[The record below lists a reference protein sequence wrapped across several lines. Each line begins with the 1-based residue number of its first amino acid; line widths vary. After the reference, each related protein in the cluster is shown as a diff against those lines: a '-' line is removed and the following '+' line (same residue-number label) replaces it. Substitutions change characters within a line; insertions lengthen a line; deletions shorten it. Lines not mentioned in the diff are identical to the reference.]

1 MLTIKPAAT
10 PDTIA
15 EPPARLPPS
24 AGLWPQLVS
33 LVRYLSQSE
42 VHTYAF
48 SVAANA
54 ILSLFPFIVMTW
66 TIERH
71 VFHSPSMEGVLGDM
85 LRYFLPAHQDFVVK
99 NMGLLAHARGKVQ
112 VISVITL
119 LISTSGVF
127 LPLEVALN
135 RVWGVE
141 KNRSYLMNAIISLGL
156 AFSVG
161 LLALFSIA
169 FTAAQNRVLSWI
181 FFGKTQNFAFD
192 LLAHAIL
199 QLSAAI
205 FSISIF
211 FLIYWILPNRK
222 LPVVAVLPTAVVTG
236 LLWEL
241 AKRIYIFVLPWLDL
255 EAAYGPFS
263 VSVSLM
269 IWAFIT
275 GLIMLAGAQMSAT
288 RYSLR
293 LAHQADL
300 EEQRKNREQNASQ
313 IRS

>member
-15 EPPARLPPS
+15 EPPARLPPNS
-24 AGLWPQLVS
+24 GWWPQLVS
-33 LVRYLSQSE
+33 LVRYLAQTE

-71 VFHSPSMEGVLGDM
+71 VFHSPAMEAVLGDM

-112 VISVITL
+112 IISVITL

-127 LPLEVALN
+127 LPLEIALN
-135 RVWGVE
+135 RVWGVT
-141 KNRSYLMNAIISLGL
+141 KNRSYLMNAVISLGL

-169 FTAAQNRVLSWI
+169 FTTAQNRLLTWL
-181 FFGKTQNFAFD
+181 FLGHTQNFIFGV
-192 LLAHAIL
+192 LAHAVL
-199 QLSAAI
+199 QVSAAI
-205 FSISIF
+205 FSIGIF

-222 LPVVAVLPTAVVTG
+222 LPVAAVLPTAVVTG

-241 AKRIYIFVLPWLDL
+241 AKRIYILVLPWLDL
-255 EAAYGPFS
+255 ESAYGPFS

-269 IWAFIT
+269 IWAFLT
-275 GLIMLAGAQMSAT
+275 GLILLAGAQMSAT
-288 RYSLR
+288 RYTLR

-300 EEQRKNREQNASQ
+300 EEQRKSRE
-313 IRS
+313 

>member
-1 MLTIKPAAT
+1 MVGAT
-10 PDTIA
+10 
-15 EPPARLPPS
+15 RLPCPLPR
-24 AGLWPQLVS
+24 AD
-33 LVRYLSQSE
+33 E

-71 VFHSPSMEGVLGDM
+71 VFHSPAMEAVLGDM

-127 LPLEVALN
+127 LPLEIALN
-135 RVWGVE
+135 RVWGVT
-141 KNRSYLMNAIISLGL
+141 KNRSYLMNAVISLGL

-169 FTAAQNRVLSWI
+169 FTTAQNRLLTWL
-181 FFGKTQNFAFD
+181 FLGRTQNFVFGF
-192 LLAHAIL
+192 LAHAVL

-205 FSISIF
+205 FSIGIF

-222 LPVVAVLPTAVVTG
+222 LPVAAVLPTAVVTG

-241 AKRIYIFVLPWLDL
+241 AKRIYVFVLPWLDL
-255 EAAYGPFS
+255 ESAYGPFS

-269 IWAFIT
+269 IWAFLT
-275 GLIMLAGAQMSAT
+275 GLILLAGAQMSAT
-288 RYSLR
+288 RYTLR

-300 EEQRKNREQNASQ
+300 EEQRKSREQGTAISQ
-313 IRS
+313 